1 MSDPTP
7 TAAASVAYLGL
18 GRAWIG
24 DSGPLDFVDA
34 SLTMHGP
41 EAIYLAPAG
50 DNCTAG
56 GFTFHFS
63 IGFLPGWW
71 KRDRRRYNRLRRKA
85 VRSVLNWIATLNG
98 GQNGNQG

>member
-1 MSDPTP
+1 VTTP
-7 TAAASVAYLGL
+7 AAHLGL

-24 DSGPLDFVDA
+24 DSGPLDVVDA

-41 EAIYLAPAG
+41 AALYSALAG
-50 DNCTAG
+50 DGCGTAG
-56 GFTFHFS
+56 GFTFYVS
-63 IGFLPGWW
+63 IGFMPGWW

>member
-1 MSDPTP
+1 VGEGVSDPTP

-41 EAIYLAPAG
+41 EAIYLALAG

-63 IGFLPGWW
+63 IGWRVRGFEKQLTLIHTPRI
-71 KRDRRRYNRLRRKA
+71 KYRLGE
-85 VRSVLNWIATLNG
+85 SM
-98 GQNGNQG
+98 